1 MRVPFEACQ
10 RMELPEWDRGPSQSV
25 MLCRREVPRS
35 LCKSCTKF
43 STLVCM
49 RMLGLKMDEAAQR
62 ARTIPKKALQEIVRR
77 SEGVDGNMDEA

>member
-1 MRVPFEACQ
+1 
-10 RMELPEWDRGPSQSV
+10 
-25 MLCRREVPRS
+25 
-35 LCKSCTKF
+35 
-43 STLVCM
+43 M